1 MAPIIAIEGI
11 PGAGK
16 TSVAKALVAT
26 LKHRGKIALV
36 SELTYGALPEMFIH
50 QLQTEIDA
58 LPIGDNRRTYLL
70 MNLRAYL
77 WREAVNLSQGPYD
90 LIITDR
96 SWWSLE
102 VDQKVFN
109 IAESILRRL
118 TSGIRRKRPNLTI
131 YLRTNVKK
139 ARQRK
144 QAAGSRGRIFA
155 YTEYIEETASVYDK
169 FAERYGWHTIEVD
182 DMTFDRIVA
191 QCVEQC
197 SILLSE
203 NENHLVLV

>member
-16 TSVAKALVAT
+16 TSVAKALVAA
-26 LKHRGKIALV
+26 LKHRGKITFV
-36 SELTYGALPEMFIH
+36 SELTHGTPEIFIR
-50 QLQTEIDA
+50 QLQTEIYA

-77 WREAVNLSQGPYD
+77 WREAVNLSQAGLYD

-96 SWWSLE
+96 SWWSSE

-109 IAESILRRL
+109 ISESILRRL
-118 TSGIRRKRPNLTI
+118 TSGIRRKRPDLTI
-131 YLRTNVKK
+131 YLRTSVKE
-139 ARQRK
+139 ARKRK
-144 QAAGSRGRIFA
+144 QASGSRGRIFA
-155 YTEYIEETASVYDK
+155 YTEYIEEMASVYDR
-169 FAERYGWHTIEVD
+169 FAELPQWYTIEVD
-182 DMTFDRIVA
+182 EITLDCVVA

-197 SILLSE
+197 SLFLSE
-203 NENHLVLV
+203 KHLVLV